1 MEAFSCPYL
10 WIGASLFSIT
20 GLRHMETG
28 MEDLPKVDER
38 MTNGKRKEA
47 QANGIDFSHIH
58 RILEGEELRGYKTLL
73 VL

>member
-1 MEAFSCPYL
+1 MDRGFVVFHY
-10 WIGASLFSIT
+10 WASAY
-20 GLRHMETG
+20 G
-28 MEDLPKVDER
+28 DLNGRSTKVDER

-47 QANGIDFSHIH
+47 QANGIDFSQIH